1 MKPSQSVPILLASLP
16 FLIGRWGCS
25 AAIALSQY
33 SKRRQP
39 HLIDDKATRA
49 EVESKLRTPITTGVI
64 DDGSSISTYQEKV
77 YNFSRFWSDSPGV
90 APFPSPLGRRHPW
103 VDGSSRFHWRLRERT
118 LVRQTGPLCGDS
130 DLRWRWLPRRC
141 VQAAGSR
148 KLAST
153 QPRRLGQWRKKL
165 ASVACGPS

>member
-33 SKRRQP
+33 SERRLP

-90 APFPSPLGRRHPW
+90 APFSSPL
-103 VDGSSRFHWRLRERT
+103 
-118 LVRQTGPLCGDS
+118 
-130 DLRWRWLPRRC
+130 
-141 VQAAGSR
+141 
-148 KLAST
+148 
-153 QPRRLGQWRKKL
+153 
-165 ASVACGPS
+165 